1 MLSFLREFVG
11 GLFVG
16 SKVLS
21 LNCRVEI
28 VALLACCYMVKVRVV
43 QERQGREEGSTR
55 TTWGHDIVELPLLN
69 NKARVTCLQYKP
81 KRTELTAVL
90 QW

>member
-55 TTWGHDIVELPLLN
+55 ATRGHDIVEL
-69 NKARVTCLQYKP
+69 A
-81 KRTELTAVL
+81 
-90 QW
+90 